1 MKRRFRRLVLL
12 SMTAIL
18 LSGVVLGGTAA
29 LHRSAGAKNRVL
41 TTDEGLYC
49 ALRTGPLPAGS
60 VIRVQAEDGPL
71 IHTVAADG
79 RGNALLGP
87 LEGREVYWL
96 EFPGG
101 ERGSFFL
108 AQNGAVTALSGP
120 VKDDGEIL
128 YYIVETEK

>member
-29 LHRSAGAKNRVL
+29 LHRASGAKNRVL

-49 ALRTGPLPAGS
+49 ALRTGLLPAGS

-120 VKDDGEIL
+120 VRDDGEIL
-128 YYIVETEK
+128 YYIVGE

>member
-1 MKRRFRRLVLL
+1 MRRRLSRLLLLVL
-12 SMTAIL
+12 TAAM
-18 LSGVVLGGTAA
+18 LSGAVLGTTAA

-41 TTDEGLYC
+41 TTKEGLYC

-71 IHTVAADG
+71 IHTVAADN

-87 LEGREVYWL
+87 LEPREVYWL

-108 AQNGAVTALSGP
+108 AQNGALTALSGP
-120 VKDDGEIL
+120 LKDDGEIL
-128 YYIVETEK
+128 YYIVGE